1 MSLDDR
7 NKEFIEKYL
16 INTDNIYDAI
26 NQYIDDA
33 NELQRNS
40 NNLIS
45 DSESLSIV
53 LTDTYPKNYR
63 YRKLYKEVEDSY
75 VSRYIKSTLSEVD
88 DVQLKHAVSYIVD
101 ASRLNRS
108 LKLDLFNDFDLSEG
122 QKARGRIL
130 SKIIWENICIMKRGQ
145 KMEEIKT
152 PDIEVETNEESIN
165 DQMVVE
171 EEVKPKRSRRGR
183 PRKKVVEEVEPV
195 EESIHVVEE
204 CENNGESLNED
215 TQLQDVDGNLNNEI
229 EETKIEIETA
239 EEISDINDQDEKVE
253 EILDQPIEEKN
264 IQDVAESVTKD
275 NQNLLL
281 VSKTIPVYSN
291 VQCTNVVGQ
300 VKGSVLI
307 VKDYPNSYYISY
319 IIGGLGRGYG
329 YIKK

>member
-16 INTDNIYDAI
+16 SKTDNIYDAI

-33 NELQRNS
+33 SELQKNS

-53 LTDTYPKNYR
+53 LTGTYPKNYR

-88 DVQLKHAVSYIVD
+88 DVQLKHAISYIVD

-108 LKLDLFNDFDLSEG
+108 LKLDLFNDFDLSES

-130 SKIIWENICIMKRGQ
+130 SKIIWENICIMKKGQ

-152 PDIEVETNEESIN
+152 PDIEVETDEEVIN

-171 EEVKPKRSRRGR
+171 EEVKPKRRRGR

-195 EESIHVVEE
+195 EVHVEE
-204 CENNGESLNED
+204 CENNSESLNED
-215 TQLQDVDGNLNNEI
+215 DQLQDVDGDTANEI
-229 EETKIEIETA
+229 EEPETKIETS
-239 EEISDINDQDEKVE
+239 EEINGVNDQDEKVE

-264 IQDVAESVTKD
+264 IQDVAESVTTD
-275 NQNLLL
+275 NKNLLL
-281 VSKTIPVYSN
+281 VSKTTPVYSN

-319 IIGGLGRGYG
+319 VIGGLGRGYG

>member
-16 INTDNIYDAI
+16 SKTDNIYDAI

-88 DVQLKHAVSYIVD
+88 DVQLKHAISYIVD
-101 ASRLNRS
+101 VSRLNHS
-108 LKLDLFNDFDLSEG
+108 LKLDSFNDFDLSEG
-122 QKARGRIL
+122 QKSRGRIL
-130 SKIIWENICIMKRGQ
+130 SKIIWENICIMKKGH

-152 PDIEVETNEESIN
+152 PDIEVETDEEVIN

-171 EEVKPKRSRRGR
+171 EEVKPKRRRGR

-195 EESIHVVEE
+195 EESIHVEE

-215 TQLQDVDGNLNNEI
+215 DQLQDVNGDTANEI
-229 EETKIEIETA
+229 EEPEIEIETT
-239 EEISDINDQDEKVE
+239 EEINGDNDQDE
-253 EILDQPIEEKN
+253 
-264 IQDVAESVTKD
+264 
-275 NQNLLL
+275 
-281 VSKTIPVYSN
+281 
-291 VQCTNVVGQ
+291 
-300 VKGSVLI
+300 
-307 VKDYPNSYYISY
+307 
-319 IIGGLGRGYG
+319 
-329 YIKK
+329 